1 MRSPMSSRFGFGR
14 WLSVQDGL
22 EGAVLGGVVGGVVLP
37 AVPDDEQPG
46 SGEDAHGVGVVVPAG
61 AGALVE
67 VGGPGVGVSG
77 VGGEVGDGVAPVS
90 YTHLRAHET
99 RHDLVCRL
107 LLEKKK

>member
-77 VGGEVGDGVAPVS
+77 VGGEVGDGVAQLFVVS
-90 YTHLRAHET
+90 RVRLCGRARWLRVVT
-99 RHDLVCRL
+99 C
-107 LLEKKK
+107 